1 MTVLNFKIVVTLFI
15 ICNIFSL
22 MRVIYGKATEK
33 NIPRIF
39 RYVYVTVHIMLLV
52 CCIAEQITGYTIR
65 SQGLYTIAILLVT
78 CIVFSICISYSL
90 KLNEMQR
97 WIDEQRKLS
106 GYKKVTGKA
115 LAKFLGI
122 EYIPKIL
129 NKKEVDRGEITSEVT
144 EENTIEFIPLNRV
157 SDSKTYTWKND
168 EIFLSNFDNFK
179 EIVNL
184 NEMLVQM
191 TDIYIKSLDNNIF
204 INPYAFGLKLTQ
216 VGNSKYSA
224 VLVLQEETVLNWKIE
239 PYERKKYKKKLLSD
253 FLLCFIGYN
262 FGSQM
267 QDSGLKNSTL
277 ELVKIAKEK
286 ELLAE
291 KRERKD
297 CIYNTYVKT
306 FKF

>member
-1 MTVLNFKIVVTLFI
+1 MNFKIIMLFFI
-15 ICNIFSL
+15 VCNVFSL
-22 MRVIYGKATEK
+22 IRVVYGKVTEK
-33 NIPRIF
+33 NIPKVF

-65 SQGLYTIAILLVT
+65 SQGMYTIAMLLVT

-129 NKKEVDRGEITSEVT
+129 NKKEVDRGKITSEVT

-239 PYERKKYKKKLLSD
+239 PYERKKYTKQLLND
-253 FLLCFIGYN
+253 FVFGFIGFN
-262 FGSQM
+262 FGNQM
-267 QDSGLKNSTL
+267 RDTRLK
-277 ELVKIAKEK
+277 VKIQELIEKTSKK
-286 ELLAE
+286 ELLE
-291 KRERKD
+291 NRKKRESCMFNNNVRPAD
-297 CIYNTYVKT
+297 
-306 FKF
+306 F

>member
-1 MTVLNFKIVVTLFI
+1 MNFKIIMLFFI
-15 ICNIFSL
+15 VCNVFSL
-22 MRVIYGKATEK
+22 IRVVYGKVTEK
-33 NIPRIF
+33 NIPKVF

-115 LAKFLGI
+115 LADYLGI
-122 EYIPKIL
+122 EYISKIQS
-129 NKKEVDRGEITSEVT
+129 KKEVDRDIVNSEIKD
-144 EENTIEFIPLNRV
+144 NIIEFIPLNGIKY
-157 SDSKTYTWKND
+157 SKTFVWKDVKVYISNA
-168 EIFLSNFDNFK
+168 SNFK
-179 EIVNL
+179 GIVNL
-184 NEMLVQM
+184 V
-191 TDIYIKSLDNNIF
+191 DILDKMVSIYKMSLENNIF
-204 INPYAFGLKLTQ
+204 INSYSFGLKLSQ
-216 VGNSKYSA
+216 VGNEIYSA
-224 VLVLQEETVLNWKIE
+224 KLIMQDETVLNWKIE

>member
-39 RYVYVTVHIMLLV
+39 RGVYVTVHIMLLV

-115 LAKFLGI
+115 LADYLGI
-122 EYIPKIL
+122 EYISKIQS
-129 NKKEVDRGEITSEVT
+129 KKEVDRDIVNSEIKD
-144 EENTIEFIPLNRV
+144 NIIEFFPLNGIHY
-157 SDSKTYTWKND
+157 SKKFVWKD
-168 EIFLSNFDNFK
+168 EKIYISNASNFK
-179 EIVNL
+179 GIVNL
-184 NEMLVQM
+184 V
-191 TDIYIKSLDNNIF
+191 DILDKMVSIYKMSVENNIF
-204 INPYAFGLKLTQ
+204 INPYSFGLKLSQ
-216 VGNSKYSA
+216 VGNEKYSA
-224 VLVLQEETVLNWKIE
+224 KLIMQDETVLNWKIE